1 MMDDV
6 LKELATSIAKAHD
19 ALKRELAKLRTGRA
33 NAAML
38 DSVRVDYYGA
48 QTQLSQM
55 ANISVPEPRLLIVKP
70 WDKSVVKAV
79 EKAIREASLGLN
91 PQPDG
96 EVIRIPIP
104 ALNEERRKELVKISK
119 KSGEEAK
126 VAIRKARHEALDFLS
141 EADQSGDMPQDEADR
156 GKKKVEEVV
165 AEGIKQVDAILA
177 HKEKDIMEI

>member
-6 LKELATSIAKAHD
+6 LKELHTGIGKAHD

-38 DSVRVDYYGA
+38 DSVRVDYYGTP
-48 QTQLSQM
+48 TQLSQM

-70 WDKSVVKAV
+70 WDKSQVKFV
-79 EKAIREASLGLN
+79 EKAIREAELGLN

-96 EVIRIPIP
+96 EMIRIPIP
-104 ALNEERRKELVKISK
+104 ALNEERRRELVKISK

-126 VAIRKARHEALDFLS
+126 IAIRKARHEALDFLS
-141 EADQSGDMPQDEADR
+141 EADQSGDMPADEADR

>member
-6 LKELATSIAKAHD
+6 LKELHASIAKAHE

-33 NAAML
+33 NATML
-38 DSVRVDYYGA
+38 DSVRVDYYGTA
-48 QTQLSQM
+48 TPLAQM
-55 ANISVPEPRLLIVKP
+55 ANVNVPEPRLLIVKP
-70 WDKSVVKAV
+70 WDRGQVKAV

-91 PQPDG
+91 PQVDG

-104 ALNEERRKELVKISK
+104 ALNEERRRELVKVSK
-119 KSGEEAK
+119 RYGEECK
-126 VAIRKARHEALDFLS
+126 VAIRNARHEALKFLK
-141 EADQSGDMPQDEADR
+141 EADDSGDMPADEADR

-165 AEGIKQVDAILA
+165 ADGTKQVDAILA